1 MIHWLYIT
9 IQSRAVRQYSNED
22 VHNRGFCSDDEQY
35 GLHNSFFSTCLG
47 SPSAFESHVTFSKC
61 DKLDLFSISLLEYIN
76 KYWYN
81 QIWVVPYL
89 HPNPIRQ
96 DYLSACKNRSH
107 GLILNSQNQF

>member
-35 GLHNSFFSTCLG
+35 GLRNSFFSTRLA

-61 DKLDLFSISLLEYIN
+61 DKLDLFSISLLEYIYQQILVQSNLGCTLLASKSN
-76 KYWYN
+76 KT
-81 QIWVVPYL
+81 
-89 HPNPIRQ
+89 
-96 DYLSACKNRSH
+96 
-107 GLILNSQNQF
+107 GLFECM

>member
-35 GLHNSFFSTCLG
+35 GLHNSFFSTRLA

-61 DKLDLFSISLLEYIN
+61 DKLDLFSISLLEYIYQQILVQSNLGCTLLASKSN
-76 KYWYN
+76 KT
-81 QIWVVPYL
+81 
-89 HPNPIRQ
+89 
-96 DYLSACKNRSH
+96 
-107 GLILNSQNQF
+107 GLFECM